1 MSALI
6 ALDTSTDHCSVAFVD
21 QGGVRACHRDIPRAH
36 NQHVLQM
43 IDEVLAEVPRTEIT
57 GIVCGV
63 GPGSFTGLRV
73 AVSVAQGLA
82 WGLDIQVAGVCSLEL
97 QAMTFAEKSELVD
110 CVILSMIDAQIGQV
124 YARLFVQ
131 DAGELTPQSAA
142 ILCPPGDLQHQADF
156 GEGLANLTG
165 DGRPIYLIG
174 SGVSLI
180 AGKEK
185 SLKLAVKQAD
195 VDVRPSA
202 ATLARYAL
210 ENKDVLQWK
219 SPWELQPQYVQ
230 KDIGW
235 KKLGEQG
242 SRA

>member
-6 ALDTSTDHCSVAFVD
+6 TLDTSTDHCSVAFVD
-21 QGGVRACHRDIPRAH
+21 EGGVRACHRDIPRAH

-43 IDEVLAEVPRTEIT
+43 IDEVLGGVSRTKIT

-73 AVSVAQGLA
+73 AVSVAQGMA

-97 QAMTFAEKSELVD
+97 QAMTFAETFDLAD

-124 YARLFVQ
+124 YARLFMQ
-131 DAGELTPQSAA
+131 DARGLTPQSGA
-142 ILCPPGDLQHQADF
+142 ILCLPDDLRHQADF
-156 GEGLANLTG
+156 GDRLSNVIGN
-165 DGRPIYLIG
+165 GRPIYLIG

-180 AGKEK
+180 TGKEK
-185 SLKLAVKQAD
+185 SLKAAVKQAE

-202 ATLARYAL
+202 ATLARYAFL
-210 ENKDVLQWK
+210 RRDVLQWK

-235 KKLGEQG
+235 KKLVEQG
-242 SRA
+242 SRV

>member
-21 QGGVRACHRDIPRAH
+21 QGGLRACHRDIPRAH

-73 AVSVAQGLA
+73 AVSVAQGMA

-97 QAMTFAEKSELVD
+97 QAMTFAEKFDLED
-110 CVILSMIDAQIGQV
+110 CALLSMIDAQIGQV
-124 YARLFVQ
+124 YARLFMQ
-131 DAGELTPQSAA
+131 DASELTPQTGA
-142 ILCPPGDLQHQADF
+142 ILCPPEDLQHQADF
-156 GEGLANLTG
+156 GESLSKLTG

-180 AGKEK
+180 TGKEK
-185 SLKLAVKQAD
+185 NLKVAVEQAE

-202 ATLARYAL
+202 ATLARYAFL
-210 ENKDVLQWK
+210 RRDVLQWK

-230 KDIGW
+230 RDIGW

-242 SRA
+242 RRA

>member
-43 IDEVLAEVPRTEIT
+43 IDEVLGEVSRTEIT

-73 AVSVAQGLA
+73 AVSVAQGMA
-82 WGLDIQVAGVCSLEL
+82 WGLDVQVAGVCSLEL
-97 QAMTFAEKSELVD
+97 QAMAFAEASDIAD
-110 CVILSMIDAQIGQV
+110 CVILSTIDAQIGQV
-124 YARLFVQ
+124 YARLFMQ
-131 DAGELTPQSAA
+131 DARGLTPQSEA
-142 ILCPPGDLQHQADF
+142 ILCLPDDLRHRADF
-156 GEGLANLTG
+156 GECLANLRG

-180 AGKEK
+180 AGEEK
-185 SLKLAVKQAD
+185 NLKVAVKQAD

-202 ATLARYAL
+202 ATLARYAFL
-210 ENKDVLQWK
+210 KRDVLQWK
-219 SPWELQPQYVQ
+219 PPWDLQPQYVQ

-242 SRA
+242 SHA

>member
-21 QGGVRACHRDIPRAH
+21 EGGVRACHRDIPRAH

-43 IDEVLAEVPRTEIT
+43 IDEVLGEVPRTEIT
-57 GIVCGV
+57 GIVCGI

-73 AVSVAQGLA
+73 AVSVAQGMA
-82 WGLDIQVAGVCSLEL
+82 WGLDIEVAGVCSLEL
-97 QAMTFAEKSELVD
+97 QAMTFQEASDLTD
-110 CVILSMIDAQIGQV
+110 CMILSVIDAQIGQV
-124 YARLFVQ
+124 YARLFMQ
-131 DAGELTPQSAA
+131 DGRGLTPQSGA
-142 ILCPPGDLQHQADF
+142 ILCPPDDLQHQASFRESLSNITAD
-156 GEGLANLTG
+156 A
-165 DGRPIYLIG
+165 RPIYLIG

-185 SLKLAVKQAD
+185 NLEDLVKQTD
-195 VDVRPSA
+195 IDVRPSA
-202 ATLARYAL
+202 ATLARYAFV
-210 ENKDVLQWK
+210 EKDALQWK

>member
-21 QGGVRACHRDIPRAH
+21 EGGVRACHRDIPRAH

-43 IDEVLAEVPRTEIT
+43 IDEVLGEVPRTEIT

-73 AVSVAQGLA
+73 AVSVAQGMA

-97 QAMTFAEKSELVD
+97 QAMTFAEAFDLAD

-124 YARLFVQ
+124 YARSFMQ
-131 DAGELTPQSAA
+131 DARGLTPRSGA
-142 ILCPPGDLQHQADF
+142 ILCPPDDLRHQANF
-156 GEGLANLTG
+156 GESLSNVTLG
-165 DGRPIYLIG
+165 GRPIYLIG

-180 AGKEK
+180 AGEEK
-185 SLKLAVKQAD
+185 NLKVAIKQAD

-202 ATLARYAL
+202 ATLARYAFS
-210 ENKDVLQWK
+210 KRDVLQWK
-219 SPWELQPQYVQ
+219 SPWDLQPQYVQ

>member
-43 IDEVLAEVPRTEIT
+43 IDEVLGEVSRTEIT

-73 AVSVAQGLA
+73 AVSVAQGMA
-82 WGLDIQVAGVCSLEL
+82 WGLDVQVAGVCSLEL
-97 QAMTFAEKSELVD
+97 QAMAFAEESDIAD
-110 CVILSMIDAQIGQV
+110 CVILSTIDAQIGQV

-131 DAGELTPQSAA
+131 DARGLTPQSGA
-142 ILCPPGDLQHQADF
+142 ILCLPDDLRHRADF

-165 DGRPIYLIG
+165 DDRPIYLIG

-180 AGKEK
+180 AGEEK
-185 SLKLAVKQAD
+185 NLKVAVKQAD

-202 ATLARYAL
+202 ATLARYAFL
-210 ENKDVLQWK
+210 KRDVLQWK
-219 SPWELQPQYVQ
+219 PPWDLQPQYVQ